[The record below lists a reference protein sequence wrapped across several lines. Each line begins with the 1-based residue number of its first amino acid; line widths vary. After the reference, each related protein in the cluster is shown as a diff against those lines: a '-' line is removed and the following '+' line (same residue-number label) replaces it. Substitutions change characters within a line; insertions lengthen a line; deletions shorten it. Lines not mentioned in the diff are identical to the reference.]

1 MNGVALRNA
10 LDLLLDDA
18 GKNRSEE
25 AGETWGGLIQ
35 LVQNNC
41 QLEEDLALVAS
52 VLLAREDSL
61 LQFLVKSVEQQG
73 GFHGLPGPHTFM
85 ILLYTQMRQNA
96 LFPFTPLLQA
106 KQVAKSEKLSSST

>member
-73 GFHGLPGPHTFM
+73 GFHGLPHTH
-85 ILLYTQMRQNA
+85 TQA
-96 LFPFTPLLQA
+96 HT
-106 KQVAKSEKLSSST
+106 LS